1 MKPPTP
7 KQQTRVEDLWGY
19 DTAMA
24 TNLPPDTLVIGVDE
38 VGRGSAVGP
47 VVAGAVCWPVG
58 HLSQPDA
65 LTHAPW
71 VDDSKRLSPAKRQQ
85 TAQALQTHL
94 PPTHWAIGQ
103 ASIADIAELNILNAS
118 QLAMVR
124 ALQTILAK
132 FPPNTPYHVLVDG
145 NLPLRMLARE
155 RQQPVV
161 KGDSTSWSIAAAAI
175 LAKVYRDDLLTQLA
189 QTHPEFAWEKNAGYL
204 TLTHRTQLKRLGP
217 TPHHRLGFLGKILTS
232 DTVGAIHES
241 PR

>member
-24 TNLPPDTLVIGVDE
+24 ASLPPNTLLIGLDE

-47 VVAGAVCWPVG
+47 VVAGAVCFPVT
-58 HLSQPDA
+58 LA
-65 LTHAPW
+65 AW
-71 VDDSKRLSPAKRQQ
+71 VPETLIDDSKRLKASQRQVS
-85 TAQALQTHL
+85 AQALQTHL
-94 PPTHWAIGQ
+94 SPSHWAIGE
-103 ASIADIAELNILNAS
+103 ASVAEITELNILNAS

-124 ALQTILAK
+124 ALQTILSQ
-132 FPPNTPYHVLVDG
+132 FPTNTPYHVLVDG

-155 RQQPVV
+155 HQQPVV

-175 LAKVYRDDLLTQLA
+175 LAKVYRDELLTQLA
-189 QTHPEFAWEKNAGYL
+189 QTHPDFGWDKNAGYL

-217 TPHHRLGFLGKILTS
+217 TPYHRLGFLEKLLTQS
-232 DTVGAIHES
+232 
-241 PR
+241 